1 MGVGSTFT
9 SAARESLGELGQ
21 SGKGE
26 PGISEQPRL
35 ARRSLSTSLIHPT
48 RPFPSGGSLSF
59 RPTSR
64 SPPPSSYFLAAGD
77 SLSGRARHRR
87 SLSATPLENHA
98 PWHVAEATFS
108 TPDGSSVPMCSS

>member
-48 RPFPSGGSLSF
+48 RTLPFRRELE
-59 RPTSR
+59 
-64 SPPPSSYFLAAGD
+64 LAT
-77 SLSGRARHRR
+77 HFP
-87 SLSATPLENHA
+87 LSAAFELFSGCRRFAFRAGEA
-98 PWHVAEATFS
+98 P
-108 TPDGSSVPMCSS
+108 